1 MCNCKELEKINQQL
15 ILALEAANMGLWDW
29 DLLTNR
35 VIWSIGHERLF
46 GLSPGTF
53 LGTYNAVMDCIHP
66 DDLEKLTLASH
77 QACSLGHDFHEEFRV
92 IWSDGS
98 VHWME
103 SKGKCLYNDKA
114 QAVRMLGTVM
124 EITERKLAELALKES
139 EERFH
144 YFAENIEDVF
154 GLQMQHIRKSYM
166 LVPHT
171 KNLGTP
177 ERKLVYQSSRMG
189 REHSS

>member
-66 DDLEKLTLASH
+66 DNLEKLTLASH
-77 QACSLGHDFHEEFRV
+77 QALEF
-92 IWSDGS
+92 G
-98 VHWME
+98 
-103 SKGKCLYNDKA
+103 A
-114 QAVRMLGTVM
+114 
-124 EITERKLAELALKES
+124 
-139 EERFH
+139 
-144 YFAENIEDVF
+144 
-154 GLQMQHIRKSYM
+154 
-166 LVPHT
+166 
-171 KNLGTP
+171 
-177 ERKLVYQSSRMG
+177 
-189 REHSS
+189 